1 MDLFGRP
8 LVDMAIALINGY
20 LFCGQA
26 SSKVQMDVAVANSG
40 DAQMPK
46 KVSMADRKLM
56 VARRYITRNAARMKA
71 WAEEITSGD
80 KSTFREY
87 EMLVG
92 PVPEIG

>member
-1 MDLFGRP
+1 MDLWGRP

-26 SSKVQMDVAVANSG
+26 SSAVQMDTAVAESG

-56 VARRYITRNAARMKA
+56 VARRYITRNAAQIKA
-71 WAEEITSGD
+71 WAEKITSGD
-80 KSTFREY
+80 KSSFREY
-87 EMLVG
+87 EILAG